1 MAQRGVNKVILIG
14 TLGQDPEIRYIPNG
28 GAVGRLSIATNESWR
43 DKQTGQQKEQTEWHK
58 VVLFG
63 KLAEIASEYLRK
75 GSQVYIE
82 GKLKTRKWTD
92 DAGVERYTTEIIVS
106 QGGTMQI
113 SALAVTIH
121 SPQMAGGNQ
130 TNLKTT
136 SNTVVAVNLR
146 ATPITNLQW
155 TLTTIFRFEC
165 VKND

>member
-43 DKQTGQQKEQTEWHK
+43 DKQTGQQKEQTEWHR

-106 QGGTMQI
+106 QGGTMQMI
-113 SALAVTIH
+113 GARRDDSQSSNGWGH
-121 SPQMAGGNQ
+121 R

-155 TLTTIFRFEC
+155 TLTTIFRFRVYE
-165 VKND
+165 

>member
-1 MAQRGVNKVILIG
+1 MAHRGVNKVILIG

-106 QGGTMQI
+106 QGGTMQMI
-113 SALAVTIH
+113 GARRDDSQ
-121 SPQMAGGNQ
+121 SSNGWGSQ

-136 SNTVVAVNLR
+136 SNTAVAANLR
-146 ATPITNLQW
+146 AAPITNLQW
-155 TLTTIFRFEC
+155 TLKTIFRFRVYE
-165 VKND
+165 

>member
-43 DKQTGQQKEQTEWHK
+43 DKQTGQQKEQTEWHR

-106 QGGTMQI
+106 QGGNYANDRRPPRRFTVLKWLGAIKPTSKPPAIQRWR
-113 SALAVTIH
+113 
-121 SPQMAGGNQ
+121 Q
-130 TNLKTT
+130 T
-136 SNTVVAVNLR
+136 SEQR
-146 ATPITNLQW
+146 Q
-155 TLTTIFRFEC
+155 
-165 VKND
+165 

>member
-106 QGGTMQI
+106 QGGTMQTV
-113 SALAVTIH
+113 SYTHLALDDTVSVPDEQTI
-121 SPQMAGGNQ
+121 
-130 TNLKTT
+130 TT
-136 SNTVVAVNLR
+136 VIGVRNHFVAFQLH
-146 ATPITNLQW
+146 
-155 TLTTIFRFEC
+155 
-165 VKND
+165 

>member
-43 DKQTGQQKEQTEWHK
+43 DKQTGQQKEQTEWHR

-92 DAGVERYTTEIIVS
+92 DAGVRTLHDGNYR
-106 QGGTMQI
+106 QPGRHH
-113 SALAVTIH
+113 ANDRR
-121 SPQMAGGNQ
+121 SP
-130 TNLKTT
+130 
-136 SNTVVAVNLR
+136 
-146 ATPITNLQW
+146 
-155 TLTTIFRFEC
+155 
-165 VKND
+165 